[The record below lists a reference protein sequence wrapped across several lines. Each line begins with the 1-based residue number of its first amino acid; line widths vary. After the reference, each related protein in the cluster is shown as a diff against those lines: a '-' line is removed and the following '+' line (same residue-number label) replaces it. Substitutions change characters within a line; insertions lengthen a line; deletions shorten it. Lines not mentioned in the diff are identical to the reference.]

1 MSDVL
6 EVLKKGMSTEIWGLR
21 FYKEAVARTQAED
34 GKKVFQSLVDEEGKH
49 LDVLRGQY
57 ATVSGSKKW
66 VSVEEAIKMA
76 ASVNPTDIFPEAASA
91 KNLIPA
97 DASDEQSL
105 QLAMDFERRGYEM
118 YQKAGE
124 GATSAEE
131 KAIWTWLAK
140 AEDMHFAFLQET
152 REYLANNGVW
162 YFDEKEL
169 PFFEG

>member
-1 MSDVL
+1 M
-6 EVLKKGMSTEIWGLR
+6 
-21 FYKEAVARTQAED
+21 ARTESED

-49 LDVLRGQY
+49 LDILRGQY
-57 ATVSGSKKW
+57 AAVSGSKKW
-66 VSVEEAIKMA
+66 VSVEEAIKLA
-76 ASVNPTDIFPEAASA
+76 FSVKPTDIFPEAASA
-91 KNLIPA
+91 KSLIPT

-118 YQKAGE
+118 YQKAAG

-131 KAIWTWLAK
+131 KAIWAWLAK

>member
-6 EVLKKGMSTEIWGLR
+6 EVLKKGMSTEIWGQR
-21 FYKEAVARTQAED
+21 FYKEAVARTQSED

-49 LDVLRGQY
+49 LDILRGQY
-57 ATVSGSKKW
+57 AAVSGNSQW
-66 VSVEEAIKMA
+66 VSVEEALKMA
-76 ASVNPTDIFPEAASA
+76 ASVNPTDIFPEASSA
-91 KNLIPA
+91 QSLIPA

-118 YQKAGE
+118 YQKAAAE
-124 GATSAEE
+124 ATSAEA
-131 KAIWTWLAK
+131 KSMWAWLAK

-162 YFDEKEL
+162 YFDENEL